1 MMLLLLFP
9 RCCLFT
15 GHVRV
20 TVVTRHGVV
29 SRLGRHGVC
38 GPRAVWRSGV
48 AVLILQMKFCVLLLK
63 KKRHFFF
70 LCSKKASCDFGN
82 SVRQFFM
89 TPAQSCCRAK
99 SLTRASHRLP
109 AAAFSF
115 NNFNHLLSDPSI
127 QKLTSL
133 VCMKTDNCFSL

>member
-70 LCSKKASCDFGN
+70 SALKKLHVTLVLHDSSAELLSSKKFN
-82 SVRQFFM
+82 
-89 TPAQSCCRAK
+89 QSI
-99 SLTRASHRLP
+99 S
-109 AAAFSF
+109 
-115 NNFNHLLSDPSI
+115 
-127 QKLTSL
+127 
-133 VCMKTDNCFSL
+133 